1 MATVA
6 PRRRASPRA
15 EISLPVALAR
25 GARHGAELVGRTHDL
40 GPGGMR
46 VETKRPLHDGEEL
59 AFVLALEDGSRIAGR
74 AHVVRH
80 HAGDLYGLR
89 FDRLAAG
96 ALERLAAM
104 VPPAPATGPLH

>member
-15 EISLPVALAR
+15 EISVAVMLSR
-25 GARHGAELVGRTHDL
+25 GRAGADLVGRTQDL
-40 GPGGMR
+40 GPGGML
-46 VETKRPLHDGEEL
+46 VETRRPLRTGEEL
-59 AFVLALEDGSRIAGR
+59 AFVLALDDGARVSGR

-89 FDRLAAG
+89 FDRLADG
-96 ALERLAAM
+96 ARERLTAL
-104 VPPAPATGPLH
+104 VPPVLH